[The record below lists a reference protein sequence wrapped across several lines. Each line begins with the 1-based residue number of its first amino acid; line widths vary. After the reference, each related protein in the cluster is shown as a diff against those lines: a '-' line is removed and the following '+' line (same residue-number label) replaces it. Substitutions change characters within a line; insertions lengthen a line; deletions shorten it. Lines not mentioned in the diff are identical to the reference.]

1 MVSELRIIWKQAVLK
16 ILWVLQH
23 AR

>member
-16 ILWVLQH
+16 ILWVLQ
-23 AR
+23 